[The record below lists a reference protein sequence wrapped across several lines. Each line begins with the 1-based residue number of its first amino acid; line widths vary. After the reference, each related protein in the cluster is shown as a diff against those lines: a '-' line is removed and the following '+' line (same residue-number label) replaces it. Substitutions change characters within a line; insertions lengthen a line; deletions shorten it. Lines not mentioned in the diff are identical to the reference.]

1 MNRKLSPYEL
11 QLSKEIL
18 KLSKL
23 NGSLI
28 GSLEG
33 ILHLNIDSDI
43 KIDIAETV
51 REAKIA
57 SMQKELSTSNLCHKI
72 VEICFNHFDIPV
84 EKALSDSRKP
94 NVIKP
99 KYFSMYFMREELS
112 LSDSDIG
119 RYFNHNHA
127 SIIYAIKTMSG
138 YIELDKAYKIEYKAL
153 KEKIKLIYI

>member
-11 QLSKEIL
+11 QLSREIL

-33 ILHLNIDSDI
+33 ILHLNIDSNI

-51 REAKIA
+51 RDAKIA
-57 SMQKELSTSNLCHKI
+57 SMQKELSTKNLCHKI
-72 VEICFNHFDIPV
+72 VEICFDHFDIPV

-112 LSDSDIG
+112 LSDTNIG

-127 SIIYAIKTMSG
+127 SIIYALKTMSG
-138 YIELDKAYKIEYKAL
+138 YIELDKAYKLEYKEL
-153 KEKIKLIYI
+153 KEKIKEIYI